1 MKNVNVQYYVEGED
15 EKKLVNTLK
24 NQLRVIVTGKV
35 QKLNVIQ
42 DKINYN
48 ILRTLKKGT
57 IVVLIFD
64 TDTDNVDT
72 LNNNIQKLKECS
84 FVSKIVTIPQV
95 PDLESELIRSCNIKK
110 ITQLLNS
117 RSKKDFK
124 SDLIHITNL
133 DIKLKEHEFDINL
146 FWNQQPDFPYQNI
159 PNNSQIIKILDD

>member
-124 SDLIHITNL
+124 SDLIRITNL

>member
-1 MKNVNVQYYVEGED
+1 MRNVNVQYYVEGED

-24 NQLRVIVTGKV
+24 NQLRVIVPGKV

-42 DKINYN
+42 DKINSN

-72 LNNNIQKLKECS
+72 LNNNIQKLEKCS
-84 FVSKIVTIPQV
+84 FVSEIVTIPQV

-124 SDLIHITNL
+124 SDLIRITNL
-133 DIKLKEHEFDINL
+133 DMKLKEHEFDINL

-159 PNNSQIIKILDD
+159 PNNSKIIKILDN